1 MEEVLNEDNRR
12 IGNDLKIILIGN
24 LSTGKTSIINRYIN
38 NNFEEHCRATIAPEF
53 SYKVVKSNGIIFRL
67 QFWDLPGQ
75 ERNPIVTGL
84 FCKGSNAVICCCEVN
99 NNKSRE
105 DISKWEETLKHNID
119 IDNIPKILLENK
131 CDLLGDED
139 KYNENI
145 EELKKFSDEHNFSAC
160 YRTSALNGYN
170 IDNAIKFL
178 VDEIV
183 QTLSEE
189 DINII
194 KEGNSNMI
202 DLNKSQSQSTYVNE
216 SQKCC

>member
-84 FCKGSNAVICCCEVN
+84 FCKGSNGVICCCEVN

-105 DISKWEETLKHNID
+105 DISKWEETLKNNID

-131 CDLLGDED
+131 CDLLGGED

-145 EELKKFSDEHNFSAC
+145 EELKKFSEEHNFSAC
-160 YRTSALNGYN
+160 FRISALNGYN

-178 VDEIV
+178 VDEIAS
-183 QTLSEE
+183 TLSEE
-189 DINII
+189 DLNIY
-194 KEGNSNMI
+194 KEGNSTMI
-202 DLNKSQSQSTYVNE
+202 DLSTSRASYDNN
-216 SQKCC
+216 SRKCC

>member
-12 IGNDLKIILIGN
+12 FGNDLKIILVGN

-53 SYKVVKSNGIIFRL
+53 SYKVVKSNGIILRL

-75 ERNPIVTGL
+75 ERNPVVTGL
-84 FCKGSNAVICCCEVN
+84 FCKDSNAVICVCEIN

-105 DISKWEETLKHNID
+105 DISKWEESLRNNID
-119 IDNIPKILLENK
+119 IDNLPKILLENK
-131 CDLLGDED
+131 CDLLGEED

-145 EELKKFSDEHNFSAC
+145 EELQKFSEEHNFSA
-160 YRTSALNGYN
+160 YFRTSAFTGYN
-170 IDNAIKFL
+170 IDKAINFL

-183 QTLSEE
+183 KTFDEE
-189 DINII
+189 DVRSY
-194 KEGNSNMI
+194 KEGNSTLIN
-202 DLNKSQSQSTYVNE
+202 LNKSSFVNE
-216 SQKCC
+216 SHKCC